1 MHKQRLVSLVTHSG
15 GTLDT
20 DRSENEVLK
29 HELNIDTK
37 IDPSIHYRIIA

>member
-1 MHKQRLVSLVTHSG
+1 MQKQRLVSLVTHSG

-20 DRSENEVLK
+20 DLSEKEIFK
-29 HELNIDTK
+29 HELNIDTT